1 MKRNNSINRDIK
13 MVKDNKKNI
22 PVLRFPEF
30 QNDGE
35 WIAKPIKDIAKTFS
49 GGTPTVGNSDYYGGS
64 IPFIRSGEITKSTTD
79 LFITELGLSSSSAKI
94 VEEGT
99 ILYALYGATSGEV
112 AISKIRGA
120 INQAILAII
129 PKSRKYVV
137 NYIYYFLKHQ
147 KAQIL
152 SKYLQGGQANL
163 SGAIIDNL
171 SIAFPCDYKGNISDV
186 EQTKIADCFVSIDK
200 EIDATKRK
208 LELLKE
214 HKKGLMQRLF
224 PAKGKTTP
232 ELRFPE
238 FQNDGEWQIV
248 SLGEITS
255 VVNRRNKSN
264 RSLPIYS
271 INNAEGF
278 VPQSQ
283 QFAGMDS
290 EARGYDISA
299 YKIIGKHTFAYN
311 PARINVGSIGYSGEL
326 KDILIS
332 SLYVCF
338 KTMDNVDDDF
348 LMCFF
353 DSYIFNQAVESNV
366 EGGIR
371 SYLFYENFSRIK
383 IAIPSLYEQKRIA
396 SCITSIEDVIKQTNK
411 QICLLETHKNGLLQ
425 QLFPKIK

>member
-1 MKRNNSINRDIK
+1 MAN
-13 MVKDNKKNI
+13 DNKYI
-22 PVLRFPEF
+22 PALRFPEF

-35 WIAKPIKDIAKTFS
+35 WKMVYGDELFEPIVNKNHDSDLPILAITQDNGAIPRDDINYN
-49 GGTPTVGNSDYYGGS
+49 VIVSDKS
-64 IPFIRSGEITKSTTD
+64 IQGY
-79 LFITELGLSSSSAKI
+79 KI
-94 VEEGT
+94 VEIGDFIISLRSFQGGIEYSRYKGLCSPAYI
-99 ILYALYGATSGEV
+99 ILRKRFNEV
-112 AISKIRGA
+112 CDDFYR
-120 INQAILAII
+120 
-129 PKSRKYVV
+129 
-137 NYIYYFLKHQ
+137 YYFK
-147 KAQIL
+147 
-152 SKYLQGGQANL
+152 SYKYIQDLNRNIEGIRDGKMISYKQF
-163 SGAIIDNL
+163 SGIKIP
-171 SIAFPCDYKGNISDV
+171 FPRFT
-186 EQTKIADCFVSIDK
+186 EQQKIADCFVSIDK

-208 LELLKE
+208 LEQLKE
-214 HKKGLMQRLF
+214 YKNGLMQRLF

-232 ELRFPE
+232 ELRFPD
-238 FQNDGEWQIV
+238 FQNDGEWRTML
-248 SLGEITS
+248 LGEITS

-271 INNAEGF
+271 INNTDGF

-283 QFAGMDS
+283 QFIGMDS

-338 KTMDNVDDDF
+338 KTADDVDDNF

-353 DSYIFNQAVESNV
+353 NSCIFNQAVESSV

-371 SYLFYENFSRIK
+371 SYLFYENFSRIS

-396 SCITSIEDVIKQTNK
+396 LCITSIEDMIKNANE
-411 QICLLETHKNGLLQ
+411 QINLLEKHKKGLLQ
-425 QLFPKIK
+425 QLFPNN

>member
-1 MKRNNSINRDIK
+1 MAN
-13 MVKDNKKNI
+13 DNKYI
-22 PVLRFPEF
+22 PALRFPDF

-35 WIAKPIKDIAKTFS
+35 WKMVYGDELFEPIVNKNHDSDLPILAITQDNGAIPRDDINYN
-49 GGTPTVGNSDYYGGS
+49 VIVSDKS
-64 IPFIRSGEITKSTTD
+64 IQGY
-79 LFITELGLSSSSAKI
+79 KI
-94 VEEGT
+94 VEIGDFIISLRSFQGGIEYSRYKGLCSPAYI
-99 ILYALYGATSGEV
+99 ILRKKFNEV
-112 AISKIRGA
+112 CDDFYR
-120 INQAILAII
+120 
-129 PKSRKYVV
+129 
-137 NYIYYFLKHQ
+137 YYFK
-147 KAQIL
+147 
-152 SKYLQGGQANL
+152 SYKYIQDLNRNIEGIRDGKMISYKQF
-163 SGAIIDNL
+163 SGIKIP
-171 SIAFPCDYKGNISDV
+171 FPRFT
-186 EQTKIADCFVSIDK
+186 EQQKIADCFVSIDK

-208 LELLKE
+208 LEQLK
-214 HKKGLMQRLF
+214 KYKNGLMQRLF

-232 ELRFPE
+232 ELRFPD
-238 FQNDGEWQIV
+238 FQNDGEWRTML
-248 SLGEITS
+248 LGEITS

-271 INNAEGF
+271 INNTDGF

-283 QFAGMDS
+283 QFIGMDS

-338 KTMDNVDDDF
+338 KTADDVDDNF

-353 DSYIFNQAVESNV
+353 NSYIFNQAVESSV

-371 SYLFYENFSRIK
+371 SYLFYENFSRIS

-396 SCITSIEDVIKQTNK
+396 LCIISIEDMIKNANE
-411 QICLLETHKNGLLQ
+411 QINLLEKHKKGLLQ
-425 QLFPKIK
+425 QLFPNN

>member
-1 MKRNNSINRDIK
+1 MATE
-13 MVKDNKKNI
+13 NKKYI
-22 PVLRFPEF
+22 PALRFPEF
-30 QNDGE
+30 QNDVE
-35 WIAKPIKDIAKTFS
+35 WECVIIGDIISTINPPKKLQSSEYKKKGAFPIVDQSASYIA
-49 GGTPTVGNSDYYGGS
+49 GYSDNGDAVIDNNGYNYIVFGDHTCS
-64 IPFIRSGEITKSTTD
+64 LKLIDFPFIQGADGIKIFKSK
-79 LFITELGLSSSSAKI
+79 ITEVLT
-94 VEEGT
+94 EY
-99 ILYALYGATSGEV
+99 LYQYIFAHPINSKEYKRHFSDLKEKLLLYPTKACE
-112 AISKIRGA
+112 
-120 INQAILAII
+120 
-129 PKSRKYVV
+129 
-137 NYIYYFLKHQ
+137 Q
-147 KAQIL
+147 K
-152 SKYLQGGQANL
+152 
-163 SGAIIDNL
+163 
-171 SIAFPCDYKGNISDV
+171 
-186 EQTKIADCFVSIDK
+186 KIADCLSSLDK
-200 EIDATKRK
+200 YIDATKRK
-208 LELLKE
+208 LELLKD

-224 PAKGKTTP
+224 PAKGKTIP

-255 VVNRRNKSN
+255 VVKRRNKSN

-338 KTMDNVDDDF
+338 KTVENVDDDF

-353 DSYIFNQAVESNV
+353 NSYIFNQAVESNV

-371 SYLFYENFSRIK
+371 SYLFYENFSRIS

-396 SCITSIEDVIKQTNK
+396 SCVTSIEDMIKKSNE
-411 QICLLETHKNGLLQ
+411 QISFLETHKKGLLQ
-425 QLFPKIK
+425 QLFPMIK

>member
-1 MKRNNSINRDIK
+1 MATE
-13 MVKDNKKNI
+13 NKKYI
-22 PVLRFPEF
+22 PTFRFPEF
-30 QNDGE
+30 QNDGKWKE
-35 WIAKPIKDIAKTFS
+35 YPLGQIFSRITKRNSVNNQNVLTISAQYGLISQYDYFNKNVAAIDVSNYYHISKYDFAYNKSKSQGYPYGAIKPLKLYEDGVVSPLYICFRIKDDRSFVNTFFEYYFES
-49 GGTPTVGNSDYYGGS
+49 GL
-64 IPFIRSGEITKSTTD
+64 IHKEIDKISQEGARNHGLLNISTKD
-79 LFITELGLSSSSAKI
+79 FFDKI
-94 VEEGT
+94 
-99 ILYALYGATSGEV
+99 ILY
-112 AISKIRGA
+112 
-120 INQAILAII
+120 I
-129 PKSRKYVV
+129 PS
-137 NYIYYFLKHQ
+137 FWEQ
-147 KAQIL
+147 K
-152 SKYLQGGQANL
+152 
-163 SGAIIDNL
+163 
-171 SIAFPCDYKGNISDV
+171 
-186 EQTKIADCFVSIDK
+186 KIADCLVSIDK
-200 EIDATKRK
+200 EIDAAKRK
-208 LELLKE
+208 LDLLKE

-224 PAKGKTTP
+224 PAKGKTIP

-238 FQNDGEWQIV
+238 FKNDGEWQIV

-255 VVNRRNKSN
+255 VVKRRNKSN

-338 KTMDNVDDDF
+338 KAVENVDDDF

-353 DSYIFNQAVESNV
+353 NSYIFNQAVESNV

-371 SYLFYENFSRIK
+371 SYLFYENFSRIS

-396 SCITSIEDVIKQTNK
+396 SCVTSIEDMIKKSNE
-411 QICLLETHKNGLLQ
+411 QISLLETHKKGLLQ
-425 QLFPKIK
+425 QLFPMIK

>member
-1 MKRNNSINRDIK
+1 MAN
-13 MVKDNKKNI
+13 DNKYI
-22 PVLRFPEF
+22 PALRFPEF

-35 WIAKPIKDIAKTFS
+35 WKDTPLGQVFFRITKRNSLNNQNVLTISAQYGLISQYDYFNKNVAAIDVSNYYHISKYDFAYNKSKSQGYPYGAIKPLKLYENGVVSPLYICFRIKDEKLFVNTF
-49 GGTPTVGNSDYYGGS
+49 
-64 IPFIRSGEITKSTTD
+64 FE
-79 LFITELGLSSSSAKI
+79 
-94 VEEGT
+94 
-99 ILYALYGATSGEV
+99 
-112 AISKIRGA
+112 
-120 INQAILAII
+120 
-129 PKSRKYVV
+129 
-137 NYIYYFLKHQ
+137 YYFESELIHKEIDKISQ
-147 KAQIL
+147 E
-152 SKYLQGGQANL
+152 
-163 SGAIIDNL
+163 GARNHGL
-171 SIAFPCDYKGNISDV
+171 LNISTKDFFDNITLYIPSYL
-186 EQTKIADCFVSIDK
+186 EQQKIADCFVSIDK

-208 LELLKE
+208 LEQLKE
-214 HKKGLMQRLF
+214 HKNGLMQRLF

-238 FQNDGEWQIV
+238 FQSDGEWRTML
-248 SLGEITS
+248 LGEITS
-255 VVNRRNKSN
+255 IVNRRNKSN

-271 INNAEGF
+271 INNTDGF

-283 QFAGMDS
+283 QFIGMDS

-338 KTMDNVDDDF
+338 KTADDVDDNF

-353 DSYIFNQAVESNV
+353 NSYIFNQAVESSV

-371 SYLFYENFSRIK
+371 SYLFYENFSRIS

-396 SCITSIEDVIKQTNK
+396 LCITSIEDMIKNANE
-411 QICLLETHKNGLLQ
+411 QINLLEKHKKGLLQ
-425 QLFPKIK
+425 QLFPTIK

>member
-1 MKRNNSINRDIK
+1 MATE
-13 MVKDNKKNI
+13 NKKYI
-22 PVLRFPEF
+22 PTLRFPEF

-35 WIAKPIKDIAKTFS
+35 WNYEYGNMLYDSIVNKKHKSDLPILAITQDNGAIPRDEINYRVIVNDK
-49 GGTPTVGNSDYYGGS
+49 S
-64 IPFIRSGEITKSTTD
+64 IEGY
-79 LFITELGLSSSSAKI
+79 KI
-94 VEEGT
+94 VEIGDFIISLRSFQGGIEYSRYKGLCSPAY
-99 ILYALYGATSGEV
+99 IVLRKKH
-112 AISKIRGA
+112 SKICDDFYRHYFKSFQY
-120 INQAILAII
+120 IQALNRNLEGIRDGKMVSYKQFSDIKLPCPSLAE
-129 PKSRKYVV
+129 
-137 NYIYYFLKHQ
+137 Q
-147 KAQIL
+147 K
-152 SKYLQGGQANL
+152 
-163 SGAIIDNL
+163 
-171 SIAFPCDYKGNISDV
+171 
-186 EQTKIADCFVSIDK
+186 KIADCLSSLDK
-200 EIDATKRK
+200 YIDATKRK
-208 LELLKE
+208 LEQLKE
-214 HKKGLMQRLF
+214 HKKGLMQKLF
-224 PAKGKTTP
+224 PAKGKTLP

-238 FQNDGEWQIV
+238 FKNEGEWKTM

-271 INNAEGF
+271 INNADGF

-326 KDILIS
+326 KDVLIS

-353 DSYIFNQAVESNV
+353 NSYIFNQAVESNV

-371 SYLFYENFSRIK
+371 SYLFYENFSRIN

-396 SCITSIEDVIKQTNK
+396 SCITSIEDMIKKTNK
-411 QICLLETHKNGLLQ
+411 QIILFETHKKGLLQ
-425 QLFPKIK
+425 QLFPMIK

>member
-1 MKRNNSINRDIK
+1 MATE
-13 MVKDNKKNI
+13 NKKYI
-22 PVLRFPEF
+22 PALRFPEF

-35 WIAKPIKDIAKTFS
+35 WNYEYGNMLYDSIVNKKHKSDLPILAITQDNGAIPRDEINYRVIVNDK
-49 GGTPTVGNSDYYGGS
+49 S
-64 IPFIRSGEITKSTTD
+64 IEGY
-79 LFITELGLSSSSAKI
+79 KI
-94 VEEGT
+94 VEIGDFIISLRSFQGGIEYSRYKGLCSPAY
-99 ILYALYGATSGEV
+99 IVLRKKH
-112 AISKIRGA
+112 SKICDDFYRHYFKSFQY
-120 INQAILAII
+120 IQALNRNLEGIRDGKMVSYKQFSDIKLPCPSLAE
-129 PKSRKYVV
+129 
-137 NYIYYFLKHQ
+137 Q
-147 KAQIL
+147 K
-152 SKYLQGGQANL
+152 
-163 SGAIIDNL
+163 
-171 SIAFPCDYKGNISDV
+171 
-186 EQTKIADCFVSIDK
+186 KIADCLSSLDK
-200 EIDATKRK
+200 YIDATKRK
-208 LELLKE
+208 LELLKD

-264 RSLPIYS
+264 RSLSIYS

-338 KTMDNVDDDF
+338 KAVENVDDDF

-353 DSYIFNQAVESNV
+353 NSYIFNQAVESNV

-371 SYLFYENFSRIK
+371 SYLFYENFSRIS

-396 SCITSIEDVIKQTNK
+396 SCVTSIEDMIKKSNE
-411 QICLLETHKNGLLQ
+411 QISLLETHKKGLLQ
-425 QLFPKIK
+425 QLFPMIK

>member
-1 MKRNNSINRDIK
+1 MATE
-13 MVKDNKKNI
+13 NKKYI
-22 PVLRFPEF
+22 PALRFPEF

-35 WIAKPIKDIAKTFS
+35 WKIVLLKDFTERIKSK
-49 GGTPTVGNSDYYGGS
+49 VGNAQLRPIS
-64 IPFIRSGEITKSTTD
+64 ISAGIGFVDQKNKFGRDISGNQYSNYIVLKKGEFAYNKGNSIKYPQGCVYQLKEFEIVACPNVFVCFRIINNSVCPD
-79 LFITELGLSSSSAKI
+79 FMSAYFASNYHGKQLKQYI
-94 VEEGT
+94 
-99 ILYALYGATSGEV
+99 TSGV
-112 AISKIRGA
+112 RSNG
-120 INQAILAII
+120 L
-129 PKSRKYVV
+129 
-137 NYIYYFLKHQ
+137 L
-147 KAQIL
+147 
-152 SKYLQGGQANL
+152 
-163 SGAIIDNL
+163 
-171 SIAFPCDYKGNISDV
+171 NISAETFLGIKTPLPSPA
-186 EQTKIADCFVSIDK
+186 EQKKIADCLSSLDK
-200 EIDATKRK
+200 YIDATKCK

-264 RSLPIYS
+264 CSLPIYS

-348 LMCFF
+348 IMCFF
-353 DSYIFNQAVESNV
+353 NSYIFNQAVESNV

-371 SYLFYENFSRIK
+371 SYLFYENFSRIN

-396 SCITSIEDVIKQTNK
+396 SCIMSIDCEIKKINDK
-411 QICLLETHKNGLLQ
+411 IDLLETHKKGLQQ
-425 QLFPKIK
+425 QLFPRFK

>member
-1 MKRNNSINRDIK
+1 MATE
-13 MVKDNKKNI
+13 NKKYI
-22 PVLRFPEF
+22 PTLRFPEF

-35 WIAKPIKDIAKTFS
+35 WKRCKLSDVAVRKGKKNTKGIELPVYT
-49 GGTPTVGNSDYYGGS
+49 NS
-64 IPFIRSGEITKSTTD
+64 
-79 LFITELGLSSSSAKI
+79 
-94 VEEGT
+94 
-99 ILYALYGATSGEV
+99 ATSGV
-112 AISKIRGA
+112 ISQEDYFDREIVTKE
-120 INQAILAII
+120 NL
-129 PKSRKYVV
+129 V
-137 NYIYYFLKHQ
+137 NYGIIEPNDFVYNPRVSVTAPVGPISRNKLSRGIMSPLYLIFGFNGGDINFFEHYF
-147 KAQIL
+147 
-152 SKYLQGGQANL
+152 
-163 SGAIIDNL
+163 
-171 SIAFPCDYKGNISDV
+171 KGNSWHNYLRAKANYGARFDRINIGTKEFMDMPIPYPSLA
-186 EQTKIADCFVSIDK
+186 EQKKIADCLSSLDK
-200 EIDATKRK
+200 YIDATKRK

-290 EARGYDISA
+290 EARGYDISV

-353 DSYIFNQAVESNV
+353 NSYIFNQAVESNV

-396 SCITSIEDVIKQTNK
+396 SCITSIEDMIKQTNK

>member
-1 MKRNNSINRDIK
+1 MATE
-13 MVKDNKKNI
+13 NKKYI
-22 PVLRFPEF
+22 PALRFPEF

-35 WIAKPIKDIAKTFS
+35 WKRCKLSDVAVRKGKKNTKGIELPVYT
-49 GGTPTVGNSDYYGGS
+49 NS
-64 IPFIRSGEITKSTTD
+64 
-79 LFITELGLSSSSAKI
+79 
-94 VEEGT
+94 
-99 ILYALYGATSGEV
+99 ATSGV
-112 AISKIRGA
+112 ISQEDYFDREIVTKE
-120 INQAILAII
+120 NL
-129 PKSRKYVV
+129 V
-137 NYIYYFLKHQ
+137 NYGIIEPNDFVYNPRVSVTAPVGPISRNKLSRGIMSPLYLIFGFNGGDINFFEHYF
-147 KAQIL
+147 
-152 SKYLQGGQANL
+152 
-163 SGAIIDNL
+163 
-171 SIAFPCDYKGNISDV
+171 KGNSWHNYLRAKANYGARFDRINIGTKEFMDMPIPYPSLA
-186 EQTKIADCFVSIDK
+186 EQKKIADCLSSLDK
-200 EIDATKRK
+200 YIDATKRK

-232 ELRFPE
+232 EIRFPE

-353 DSYIFNQAVESNV
+353 NSYIFNQAVESNV

-396 SCITSIEDVIKQTNK
+396 SCITSIEDMIKQTNK

>member
-1 MKRNNSINRDIK
+1 MATE
-13 MVKDNKKNI
+13 NKKHI
-22 PVLRFPEF
+22 PTLRFPEF

-35 WIAKPIKDIAKTFS
+35 WKRCKLSDVAVRKGKKNTKGIELPVYT
-49 GGTPTVGNSDYYGGS
+49 NS
-64 IPFIRSGEITKSTTD
+64 
-79 LFITELGLSSSSAKI
+79 
-94 VEEGT
+94 
-99 ILYALYGATSGEV
+99 ATSGV
-112 AISKIRGA
+112 ISQEDYFDREIVTKE
-120 INQAILAII
+120 NL
-129 PKSRKYVV
+129 V
-137 NYIYYFLKHQ
+137 NYGIIEPNDFVYNPRVSVTAPVGPISRNKLSRGIMSPLYLIFGFNGGDINFFEHYF
-147 KAQIL
+147 
-152 SKYLQGGQANL
+152 
-163 SGAIIDNL
+163 
-171 SIAFPCDYKGNISDV
+171 KGNSWHNYLRAKANYGARFDRINIGTKEFMDMPIPYPSLA
-186 EQTKIADCFVSIDK
+186 EQKKIADCLSSLDK
-200 EIDATKRK
+200 YIDATKRK

-271 INNAEGF
+271 INNATGF
-278 VPQSQ
+278 IPQSQ

-299 YKIIGKHTFAYN
+299 YKIIGKHNFAYN

-353 DSYIFNQAVESNV
+353 NSYIFNQAVESNV

-396 SCITSIEDVIKQTNK
+396 SCITSIEDMIKQTNK

>member
-1 MKRNNSINRDIK
+1 MATE
-13 MVKDNKKNI
+13 NKKYI
-22 PVLRFPEF
+22 PTLRFPEF

-35 WIAKPIKDIAKTFS
+35 WKRCKLSDVAVRKGKKNTKGIELPVYT
-49 GGTPTVGNSDYYGGS
+49 NS
-64 IPFIRSGEITKSTTD
+64 
-79 LFITELGLSSSSAKI
+79 
-94 VEEGT
+94 
-99 ILYALYGATSGEV
+99 ATSGV
-112 AISKIRGA
+112 ISQEDYFDREIVTKE
-120 INQAILAII
+120 NL
-129 PKSRKYVV
+129 V
-137 NYIYYFLKHQ
+137 NYGIIEPNDFVYNPRVSVTTPVGPISRNKLSRGIMSPLYLIFGFNGGDINFFEHYF
-147 KAQIL
+147 
-152 SKYLQGGQANL
+152 
-163 SGAIIDNL
+163 
-171 SIAFPCDYKGNISDV
+171 KGNSWHNYLRAKANYGARFDRINIGTKEFMDMPIPYPSLA
-186 EQTKIADCFVSIDK
+186 EQKKIADCLSSLDK
-200 EIDATKRK
+200 YIDATKRK

-271 INNAEGF
+271 INNATGF
-278 VPQSQ
+278 IPQSQ

-299 YKIIGKHTFAYN
+299 YKIIGKHNFAYN

-353 DSYIFNQAVESNV
+353 NSYIFNQAVESNV

-396 SCITSIEDVIKQTNK
+396 SCITSIEDMIKQTNK